1 MKKKI
6 VALCLCI
13 ALAVVAIG
21 GATLAYFTDQTTEV
35 KNTFTVGNVK
45 ITLSEPSWVEDNA
58 KMVPGTTIA
67 KDPTIT
73 VNAGSERAYTFMK
86 VQLSTDFAKL
96 LKDYATAKRLD
107 LTTNDGQNAL
117 INAWFTSTVNPKVMS
132 INTTEN
138 YVILGVLSPKN
149 AGESVKYF
157 DAVKVPAD
165 VTNDMIKAN
174 GDYNI
179 IITAYAVQASG
190 IEGSNTNADTS
201 VDPDANKKLDRVDA
215 FKVLFENETIR

>member
-45 ITLSEPSWVEDNA
+45 ITLSEPNWKAENA

-73 VNAGSERAYTFMK
+73 VNTGSERAYTFMK
-86 VQLSTDFAKL
+86 VQLSADFAKL
-96 LKDYATAKRLD
+96 LQDYATAKSLN
-107 LTTNDGQNAL
+107 LATTDGQDAL
-117 INAWFTSTVNPKVMS
+117 IKARFTSAVNPKVMS

-138 YVILGVLSPKN
+138 YVILGVLSPKD
-149 AGESVKYF
+149 AGESVRYF

-165 VTNDMIKAN
+165 VTNGMIEVD
-174 GDYNI
+174 GDYTI
-179 IITAYAVQASG
+179 TITAYAVQASG
-190 IEGSNTNADTS
+190 IEGSNTTGADA
-201 VDPDANKKLDRVDA
+201 DANKKLDRADA
-215 FKVLFENETIR
+215 FKVLFPDETIR